1 MDGGSALS
9 GNVDS
14 GGSVAV
20 IMVLDGGSALSGNAL
35 CGNIDSGGSVA
46 VVMVLDGGSA
56 LSGNALCGNVD
67 SGGSVAVVM
76 VVVVLLAAVVVVLD
90 GGSAL
95 CGNVDSGGSVAVV
108 MVVVVVLDGGSVPL
122 KSVSTTRT
130 PNKPR
135 RISSGS
141 YSHSYSFLCRVPGKR
156 ERRLRSL

>member
-1 MDGGSALS
+1 
-9 GNVDS
+9 
-14 GGSVAV
+14 
-20 IMVLDGGSALSGNAL
+20 MVVLVLVS
-35 CGNIDSGGSVA
+35 GSVA
-46 VVMVLDGGSA
+46 VVMVVVLLSAMVVVLDGGSA

-76 VVVVLLAAVVVVLD
+76 VVVVLLAA
-90 GGSAL
+90 
-95 CGNVDSGGSVAVV
+95 
-108 MVVVVVLDGGSVPL
+108 VVVVLDGGSVPL